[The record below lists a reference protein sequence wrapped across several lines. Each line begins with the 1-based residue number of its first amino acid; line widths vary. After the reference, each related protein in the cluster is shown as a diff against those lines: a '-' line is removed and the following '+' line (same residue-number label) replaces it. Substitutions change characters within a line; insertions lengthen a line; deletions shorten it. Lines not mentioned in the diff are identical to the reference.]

1 MSNHARFIS
10 AMVLGAALATGAGLS
25 SAQAQDATYLSKNA
39 SYCDIFRS
47 ISKVVPQEC
56 AQDGD
61 FLAGS
66 AQSKG
71 MLTRSIVRR
80 NANQPSSEQA
90 VLQQDPPE
98 ELSIALKV
106 QFALDS
112 ATLTP
117 EAKQILDRVAQVF
130 NNTIMTD
137 TYIQIEGHAD
147 ASGGAN
153 YNDELSTRRAVA
165 VRSFLIE
172 RHGIDAK
179 RLLAQGKG
187 EHELY
192 DPSNPYGGINRR
204 VEFVNISG

>member
-1 MSNHARFIS
+1 MSNHARFIG
-10 AMVLGAALATGAGLS
+10 AAVLGAVLAIGAGLPN
-25 SAQAQDATYLSKNA
+25 AIAQDATYLSKDA
-39 SYCDIFRS
+39 GYCEIFRS

-66 AQSKG
+66 AQHKG

-80 NANQPSSEQA
+80 NVKNASPDSA
-90 VLQQDPPE
+90 VVQQDPPK

-112 ATLTP
+112 AALTP
-117 EAKQILDRVAQVF
+117 EAKQILDRVAEVF
-130 NNTIMTD
+130 KNDLMTN

-147 ASGGAN
+147 ASGAAN
-153 YNDELSTRRAVA
+153 YNDALSTRRAIA

-172 RHGIDAK
+172 SHGIDSK

-187 EHELY
+187 ERELY
-192 DPSNPYGGINRR
+192 DPDNPYGGANRR